1 MHNFNQ
7 TVNYIII
14 SLISLINLVLVI
26 LGEVLC
32 AGKKWLA
39 DDKVK
44 LVEIA

>member
-1 MHNFNQ
+1 MYNFNQ
-7 TVNYIII
+7 AVNYII
-14 SLISLINLVLVI
+14 ISLINLVLVI